1 MEFKQ
6 TVIEALQYYVYCLVD
21 PRDNKIFYVGKGY
34 GNRVFN
40 HAADSLN
47 ENLDSLKLNTI
58 RDICKEGLKVGYY
71 IIRHGLSE
79 NEAYI
84 VESALIDVL
93 TYEKF
98 NTESILTNIQAGHH
112 QWDKGVKTVDEIN
125 AMYDC
130 QDLILHTGDRIMCIN
145 INKTYKP
152 GIDYYGVRENIYEAT
167 RKYWRLNENRAR
179 NATVVLS
186 VYHGIVRAA
195 FKPIEWR
202 KSDVKFET
210 GARWEFT
217 GVEIP
222 DSPYLNKSI
231 KYNIKKGNQNPIF
244 YINM

>member
-1 MEFKQ
+1 MCIAWLIHVTTRFSMS
-6 TVIEALQYYVYCLVD
+6 A
-21 PRDNKIFYVGKGY
+21 RGY

-58 RDICKEGLKVGYY
+58 RDICKERLKVGYY

-130 QDLILHTGDRIMCIN
+130 EDLIPHTGDRIMCIN

-152 GIDYYGVRENIYEAT
+152 GTDYYGVRENIYEAT
-167 RKYWRLNENRAR
+167 RKYWRLNGNRAR

-186 VYHGIVRAA
+186 VYQGIVRAA

-202 KSDVKFET
+202 ISDVKFEK
-210 GARWEFT
+210 GARWEFK

-222 DSPYLNKSI
+222 DSSYLNKSI
-231 KYNIKKGNQNPIF
+231 KDYIKKGNQNPIF